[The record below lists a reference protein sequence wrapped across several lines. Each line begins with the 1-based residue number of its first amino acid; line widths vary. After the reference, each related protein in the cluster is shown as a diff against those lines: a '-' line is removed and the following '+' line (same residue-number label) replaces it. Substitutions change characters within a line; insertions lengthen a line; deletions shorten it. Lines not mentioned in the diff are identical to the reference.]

1 MRHRQR
7 ETEEFFISTRALTP
21 YSRALLPPRE
31 RGTLRFPF
39 RSSLREYGLAHMRK
53 SNIGYSNQKLILHLG
68 FYVSGFKIR
77 LFLEGNG
84 QRIDVEAI
92 RNALTLGAQFGP
104 GSHRR
109 KRTSVRP

>member
-1 MRHRQR
+1 MG
-7 ETEEFFISTRALTP
+7 S
-21 YSRALLPPRE
+21 
-31 RGTLRFPF
+31 TLRFPF

-53 SNIGYSNQKLILHLG
+53 SKIGYSNQKLILHLG
-68 FYVSGFKIR
+68 LLVSGFKIR

-92 RNALTLGAQFGP
+92 RNALTSGAPFGP

-109 KRTSVRP
+109 KRTSVRPDRRGKSVG